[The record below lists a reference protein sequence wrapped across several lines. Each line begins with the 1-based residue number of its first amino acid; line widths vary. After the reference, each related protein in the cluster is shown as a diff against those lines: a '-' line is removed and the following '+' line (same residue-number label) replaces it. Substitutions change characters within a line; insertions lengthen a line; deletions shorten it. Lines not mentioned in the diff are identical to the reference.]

1 MTISQRVLKDS
12 LPIIATTIA
21 NKFGVDIQL
30 KGRNASTDGK
40 RIILPALSKTALD
53 GNVIYGYLL
62 HECSHIRYT
71 QLGVKTQRH
80 PDQQHFHH
88 LLLNILEDGRI
99 ENAISKEYDG
109 AFSWIYEMD
118 EYILQNNDDV
128 MGSATDMD
136 AEKKPFD
143 SFVEWVYF
151 FTRVHAS
158 GLDALYSNQLAKTE
172 QDVLDLFGQAFAN
185 DVQSLLDESLKARST
200 EDLCDVADR
209 LIDILKQNQLAEPK
223 SGDPQSSNSS
233 ADQKGQ
239 SSTESKAGQN
249 QQSNNEAS
257 GASSS
262 SQDKDQ
268 QSEGNNKVNQ
278 KVGQGEGNEATS
290 EGLDP
295 SSEGQG
301 NSSSSNKVDGDNQ
314 ANSKSATEAASSVL
328 NASEDAINE
337 AMRQADPCKQIADS
351 LTEEGNDPSNPNK
364 LQTVVE
370 PTNFLNGLN
379 KKPYSLDLATPSS
392 IADAILQE
400 GGDIGRRVGR
410 KLAAKIESM
419 ARVHRYHTERGNR
432 LSATRLA
439 SFVTGNTKV
448 FTRQMDAKKINT
460 AVHIMIDM
468 SFSMNGTSDVGA
480 KKAAIAFAQACGSL
494 KGVDVG
500 VSTFNSVSNLKRPD
514 ARRVQTLVKHGQ
526 GVCHLKDGLKNIA
539 RFSSDGGTPS
549 QDAVMAAEFQLS
561 RIKNA
566 NRHILMFITDGDV
579 EDASPLIKHMK
590 QLGIESRG
598 LFIDSSYLP
607 GLFDR
612 EVKASSSM
620 PSDEMAKC
628 ILDLMTDA
636 VLN

>member
-1 MTISQRVLKDS
+1 MSISQNVLKGS

-21 NKFGVDIQL
+21 NKFGVDIKL
-30 KGRNASTDGK
+30 TGRDAYTDGK
-40 RIILPALSKTALD
+40 SIVLPALSKTALD

-71 QLGVKTQRH
+71 QFDAKTQRH
-80 PDQQHFHH
+80 PEQQRLHH
-88 LLLNILEDGRI
+88 MLVNILEDGRI
-99 ENAISKEYDG
+99 ENAISQEFDG

-118 EYILQNNDDV
+118 EHILQNHDDA
-128 MGSATDMD
+128 MGSATSMA

-143 SFVEWVYF
+143 SFAEWVYF

-172 QDVLDLFGQAFAN
+172 QDVLALFGQAFVN
-185 DVQSLLDESLKARST
+185 DVQSLLDESLKAQST
-200 EDLCDVADR
+200 QDLCAVADR
-209 LIDILKQNQLAEPK
+209 LIDILKQIQQAEPK
-223 SGDPQSSNSS
+223 SGNQQSSQSTN
-233 ADQKGQ
+233 QKDQ
-239 SSTESKAGQN
+239 SSFDESKAGEN
-249 QQSNNEAS
+249 QQSNDGAS
-257 GASSS
+257 SASSS

-268 QSEGNNKVNQ
+268 KSDGNNQANQ
-278 KVGQGEGNEATS
+278 DAGQGEGNEATS
-290 EGLDP
+290 AGQNPTSD
-295 SSEGQG
+295 GQG
-301 NSSSSNKVDGDNQ
+301 NSSSSNQTDGEKE
-314 ANSKSATEAASSVL
+314 ANTKSAAEAASSVL
-328 NASEDAINE
+328 NASEDAIN
-337 AMRQADPCKQIADS
+337 ATMLQADPCKQIADS

-364 LQTVVE
+364 MQTVVE
-370 PTNFLNGLN
+370 PTSFLSGLN
-379 KKPYSLDLATPSS
+379 KKPYSLDLTTPSS
-392 IADAILQE
+392 IADVILQE

-419 ARVHRYHTERGNR
+419 ARVRRYHTERGNR

-468 SFSMNGTSDVGA
+468 SFSMNGTSDAGA

-500 VSTFNSVSNLKRPD
+500 VSTFNSVSNRKRPD
-514 ARRVQTLVKHGQ
+514 DRRVQTLVKHGE

-539 RFSSDGGTPS
+539 LFSSDGGTPS

-561 RIKNA
+561 QIKDA

-579 EDASPLIKHMK
+579 EDAAPLIKHMK

-598 LFIDSSYLP
+598 LFIDAYYLP

-612 EVKASSSM
+612 EVMASSNMS
-620 PSDEMAKC
+620 SDEMAKC